1 MEKNEK
7 FATPIPDEKIEQVTG
22 GGHKD
27 GDVVVGGDGK
37 QYSGYRSDFKRSC
50 HLYKC
55 KYCFCD
61 GTGNHK
67 SYCRSS
73 ENYRDACMTCSYGDS
88 VDHYFVACR
97 ARPADVGETYWD

>member
-22 GGHKD
+22 GEHASGAGEYERGHSVIGSD
-27 GDVVVGGDGK
+27 GNSYMSFDG
-37 QYSGYRSDFKRSC
+37 YIKRSC

-55 KYCFCD
+55 KFCFCD

-73 ENYRDACMTCSYGDS
+73 EEYRDACSTCANGDRRE
-88 VDHYFVACR
+88 DCVACR
-97 ARPADVGETYWD
+97 ARPAVN

>member
-7 FATPIPDEKIEQVTG
+7 FAVPIPDEKIEQVTG
-22 GGHKD
+22 GESVSGAGEYEH
-27 GDVVVGGDGK
+27 GGNVMGSDGK
-37 QYSGYRSDFKRSC
+37 FYMSFDGYIKRSC

-55 KYCFCD
+55 KFCSCD

-73 ENYRDACMTCSYGDS
+73 EEYRDTCSTCANGDRRS
-88 VDHYFVACR
+88 SCVACL
-97 ARPADVGETYWD
+97 ARLAVD